1 MNKKLLFTCLIT
13 LILSHVTIAQ
23 SFGPDVI
30 IKSDTVNQR
39 NIEISA
45 AFNGW
50 LYSAYSTVDV
60 AADAGGITISKS
72 VDGGYTWTTMDSY
85 SSTGVR
91 YESLDLVVTG
101 SDTNSLMLF
110 LVGVNHNINT
120 GNYTIFVDNYN
131 ATTGNFINAK
141 YSLQKGTNRVY
152 DVEIASD
159 YELPAAGANP
169 YSVALLYSAY
179 SSSYDSVVSVVSI
192 DGGATFANRQ
202 TVATTGSYFRN
213 ISLDYG
219 RSLSASNGR
228 YFAAWERLPSGV
240 ARTGNIFTSRNQST
254 VDGSWITPV
263 NLDSLSSTMIGLCR
277 NPRIAVSQSAND
289 NDSGSVSSIVTVD
302 RDYTGDGSDYDMLGF
317 YNKRAH
323 YTNFWYRF
331 DVVNSNENDMM
342 SDVLY
347 EDVNQK
353 FHMVYFDSTGQHLN
367 YITNDLNLL
376 TPSTW
381 VTSQLS
387 MNDSAGLTEIPIPRI
402 VFRPT
407 INEIGLAWINEGN
420 GGNGVATFDIESFQ
434 FAGIAE
440 ENAEFN
446 ALLYPNPVK
455 TNLFIEVDDAVAQL
469 PTELIITD
477 LNGRIVRTAQ
487 LEGQTTISI
496 AVDDLSNGT
505 YMIRLTNENG
515 FASRIFIKE

>member
-30 IKSDTVNQR
+30 INPETINQR
-39 NIEISA
+39 NVEVSA

-50 LYSAYSTVDV
+50 LFSAYTTEDTGTNT
-60 AADAGGITISKS
+60 GGFTITKS
-72 VDGGYTWTTMDSY
+72 IDGGYTWTTLYSL
-85 SSTGVR
+85 SSTGNR
-91 YESLDLVVTG
+91 YESLDLVVAG
-101 SDTNSLMLF
+101 TNENALTLF
-110 LVGVNHNINT
+110 FTGVNHNLTT
-120 GNYTIFVDNYN
+120 GNYTVFIDKYN
-131 ATTGNFINAK
+131 ASTGNFISNA
-141 YSLQKGTNRVY
+141 YNLQKGTNRVY

-159 YELPAAGANP
+159 YKFPALDASP

-179 SSSYDSVVSVVSI
+179 SSTYDSVVSIVSI

-240 ARTGNIFTSRNQST
+240 ARTGNIYTSRNQST

-277 NPRIAVSQSAND
+277 NPRIAVSQTTID

-302 RDYTGDGSDYDMLGF
+302 RDYVGDGSDYDILGF

-323 YTNFWYRF
+323 FTNFWYRF
-331 DVVNSNENDMM
+331 DVVNSGENDMM

-367 YITNDLNLL
+367 YITNDLNLI

-387 MNDSAGLTEIPIPRI
+387 MNDSAGLTEMPMPRI

-407 INEIGLAWINEGN
+407 INEIGLAWLNEGN
-420 GGNGVATFDIESFQ
+420 GGAGVATFDIESFQ
-434 FAGIAE
+434 FAGLAE

-446 ALLYPNPVK
+446 ALLYPNPVQ
-455 TNLFIEVDDAVAQL
+455 TNLFIEVDEAVAQL
-469 PTELIITD
+469 PTELVITD
-477 LNGRIVRTAQ
+477 LNGRIVRTSQ
-487 LEGQTTISI
+487 LEGQTTSSI
-496 AVDDLSNGT
+496 AVEDLANGT